1 MSDVPCPFCSRAGVL
16 FENDLAYVREDAF
29 PVSEGHMLIISKR
42 HAADWFSLF
51 EEEQEA
57 MISLLQQ
64 VKEYLDRR
72 YHPDGYNIGLNC
84 GAAAGQTVFH
94 VHMHVIPR
102 YRGDTPH
109 PEGGVRGVIPAKQ
122 WYSRH

>member
-1 MSDVPCPFCSRAGVL
+1 
-16 FENDLAYVREDAF
+16 
-29 PVSEGHMLIISKR
+29 MLIISKR

-122 WYSRH
+122 GYSRH